1 MFHLFG
7 RGSKFL
13 KIRKLHD
20 CFKHIISLYQAI
32 QANIMKN
39 LDIKMGKEDKKMP
52 IMKSKQ
58 IIFNNPE
65 ISE

>member
-7 RGSKFL
+7 QGSKFL

-20 CFKHIISLYQAI
+20 YFKHIISLYQAI

-58 IIFNNPE
+58 IDLR
-65 ISE
+65 

>member
-1 MFHLFG
+1 MFNLFG

-32 QANIMKN
+32 QANIMN
-39 LDIKMGKEDKKMP
+39 NQDTKMGKED
-52 IMKSKQ
+52 
-58 IIFNNPE
+58 
-65 ISE
+65 